1 MKNKTAENS
10 KVIKLVAPITRGENQ
25 IDEITVLKP
34 TVPALKGLKLVDVL
48 QVDVDAMQLLL
59 PRITQPMLHKA
70 DFVNMEVDDFTELA
84 TAAVSFL
91 GQKSAT
97 TAEDTETNPQ

>member
-1 MKNKTAENS
+1 MNKETQKMIELIN
-10 KVIKLVAPITRGENQ
+10 PIVRGEKEFK
-25 IDEITVLKP
+25 EIIVLKP

>member
-1 MKNKTAENS
+1 MNKETQKMIELIN
-10 KVIKLVAPITRGENQ
+10 PIVRGEKEFK
-25 IDEITVLKP
+25 EIIVLKP

-97 TAEDTETNPQ
+97 TAEDTENNPQ

>member
-1 MKNKTAENS
+1 MNKETQKMIELIN
-10 KVIKLVAPITRGENQ
+10 PIVRGEKEFK
-25 IDEITVLKP
+25 EIIVLKP

-70 DFVNMEVDDFTELA
+70 DFTNMEVDDFTELA
-84 TAAVSFL
+84 TAAIGFL
-91 GQKSAT
+91 GKKSAT
-97 TAEDTETNPQ
+97 EADDTETNPQ